1 MRARP
6 AAGLALLLGVLAIP
20 AAAAERVTQAAVW
33 QPPPSFID
41 DFHKLCA
48 GLGGTAFADCFVR
61 AMAQAGAPPAALAF
75 ARWREGEAYLEGL
88 EHTGNGP
95 VALAHVVYPYRAN
108 ENSAWVFVNGR
119 PDWIDVD
126 DFARL
131 PQKALPENAEYRAI
145 FARHPRVMLWPGGRG
160 ATGPRPQPLPGG
172 GERFV
177 VAYRLQDFCHAC
189 AIVGKARYAFAFDR
203 GGKFLGARL
212 VGVTAK

>member
-6 AAGLALLLGVLAIP
+6 GAVGLALLFAAWAIP
-20 AAAAERVTQAAVW
+20 AAAAERVTEAAVW
-33 QPPPSFID
+33 HPAPSFLE

-61 AMAQAGAPPAALAF
+61 AMAQAGASPGALAF

-88 EHTGNGP
+88 EETGGP

-145 FARHPRVMLWPGGRG
+145 FARYPRVMLWPGGRG
-160 ATGPRPQPLPGG
+160 PTGPRPRALPGG

-189 AIVGKARYAFAFDR
+189 AIVGEARYAFDFDR
-203 GGKFLGARL
+203 GGKFLGAQL

>member
-1 MRARP
+1 MRAR
-6 AAGLALLLGVLAIP
+6 AAAVGLALLFAACAIP
-20 AAAAERVTQAAVW
+20 AAAAERVTEAAVW
-33 QPPPSFID
+33 RPPPSFID

-48 GLGGTAFADCFVR
+48 GLGGAAFAECFVR

-88 EHTGNGP
+88 EEAGGP

-108 ENSAWVFVNGR
+108 ENSAWVFVNGS

-131 PQKALPENAEYRAI
+131 PQKALAGNAAYRAI
-145 FARHPRVMLWPGGRG
+145 RARYPRVALWPGGRG
-160 ATGPRPQPLPGG
+160 SAGPRPQPVPGG

-189 AIVGKARYAFAFDR
+189 AILGHARFAFAFDR
-203 GGKFLGARL
+203 SGKFQGARL
-212 VGVTAK
+212 VGVAAK

>member
-6 AAGLALLLGVLAIP
+6 AAGLALLFAAWAIP
-20 AAAAERVTQAAVW
+20 AAAAERVTEAAVW
-33 QPPPSFID
+33 RPPPNFID

-48 GLGGTAFADCFVR
+48 GLGGKAFADCFVR
-61 AMAQAGAPPAALAF
+61 AMAKAGAPPAALDF

-88 EHTGNGP
+88 EEQGGP

-108 ENSAWVFVNGR
+108 ENSAWVFVNGS

-145 FARHPRVMLWPGGRG
+145 RARYPRVMLWPGGRG
-160 ATGPRPQPLPGG
+160 PTGPRPQAMPGG

-177 VAYRLQDFCHAC
+177 VAYRLQDICHAC

-203 GGKFLGARL
+203 SGKFLGAQL